1 MNYQIVP
8 IGGVWQGGMFSVPQA
23 IADKYLKLSSEYQI
37 KALLMVLAGGGVASS
52 ADIAKRLGI
61 TDADAQG
68 IMEFWIAEG
77 VLSAEG
83 AAPVNYA
90 NIQPAEKREEAAPK
104 KSRLEVK
111 PPNLTPAELTAAAIE
126 NPEIEE
132 LFNEAQVAFGRTISS
147 NEQMMLVNLVNFYGM
162 KPEIILMILT
172 FAKAEKEKGS
182 SISPNY
188 IYKIAENWLEEGI
201 ETVAL
206 AEQKLR
212 AVEGS
217 NKLWREISAKCSLKK
232 TLTPKQAAR
241 VCEWQ
246 ADFSNSV
253 ILMAADS
260 MMENADKPNFS
271 YLDTILI
278 NWKKQGIKTE
288 GDVERDKEQF
298 RKQKKERENKA
309 ARGQISTETTYD
321 LEQIIKDTEDNTT
334 IKYN

>member
-1 MNYQIVP
+1 
-8 IGGVWQGGMFSVPQA
+8 
-23 IADKYLKLSSEYQI
+23 
-37 KALLMVLAGGGVASS
+37 
-52 ADIAKRLGI
+52 
-61 TDADAQG
+61 
-68 IMEFWIAEG
+68 
-77 VLSAEG
+77 
-83 AAPVNYA
+83 
-90 NIQPAEKREEAAPK
+90 
-104 KSRLEVK
+104 
-111 PPNLTPAELTAAAIE
+111 
-126 NPEIEE
+126 
-132 LFNEAQVAFGRTISS
+132 
-147 NEQMMLVNLVNFYGM
+147 M

-217 NKLWREISAKCSLKK
+217 NKLWREISEKCSLKK

-298 RKQKKERENKA
+298 RRQKKERENKA
-309 ARGQISTETTYD
+309 AQGKISRKPTYD
-321 LEQIIKDTEDNTT
+321 LDKIKKDILNNTE
-334 IKYN
+334 I